1 MVSQQPFLSII
12 IPALNE
18 EHRLPPTLTKIDA
31 YLREQDY
38 SAEVLVVDNGSTD
51 DTIEIVQS
59 FAEDRS
65 YVRLIQLPERGKG
78 RAVKAGMLAASGEY
92 RFICDADLSMPI
104 EEIAKF
110 LPPEQSDVDV
120 IIASREGDG
129 ARRVGE
135 PEYRHMM
142 GRILNFIVKLTAVN
156 EFEDTQCGF
165 KMFHRD
171 AAEDLF
177 SVQQMHGIGFDV
189 ELIFVAIKRGYRIVD
204 VPITWYYD
212 PDTRMR
218 LFQDSLHIL
227 VEIWQIRQN
236 WRRGLYER
244 RTSTKTQDGGSH
256 ARIEVG

>member
-1 MVSQQPFLSII
+1 MVSEQPFLSII

-18 EHRLPPTLTKIDA
+18 EHRLPPTLAKVDA
-31 YLREQDY
+31 YLRQQDY
-38 SAEVLVVDNGSTD
+38 MAEVLVVDNGSSDQTVAVVKAFAQD
-51 DTIEIVQS
+51 HEYVQ
-59 FAEDRS
+59 
-65 YVRLIQLPERGKG
+65 LIQLPERGKG
-78 RAVKAGMLAASGEY
+78 RAVKAGMLAATGEY

-110 LPPEQSDVDV
+110 LPPAQESMDV
-120 IIASREGDG
+120 IIGSREGPD
-129 ARRVGE
+129 AQRVGE
-135 PEYRHMM
+135 PEYRHLM
-142 GRILNFIVKLTAVN
+142 GRVLNFIVKLTAVHQ
-156 EFEDTQCGF
+156 FEDTQCGF

-189 ELIFVAIKRGYRIVD
+189 ELIFVAIKRGYRVVD

-236 WRRGLYER
+236 WRRGIYEK
-244 RTSTKTQDGGSH
+244 KTETQRPDSGPH
-256 ARIEVG
+256 ARFEVG